1 LVREGDE
8 AGAVLPKAKMRSRNA
23 EASADSE
30 VTPSDLRAFA
40 YRLLGRREYSV
51 FELRQRLR
59 QKWKGI
65 EAIDVLADELLEAL
79 VEENLLSDERFVES
93 FIRSRINRYQGPLK
107 IKAALRDKGV
117 SDGLVSLELEAHS
130 DEWTDIATDWLSR
143 NHSGPIDFDLK
154 KKLYRRLANR
164 GFTHD
169 QAMTAINRNM

>member
-1 LVREGDE
+1 MDLSQHE
-8 AGAVLPKAKMRSRNA
+8 
-23 EASADSE
+23 
-30 VTPSDLRAFA
+30 TPSASELRAFA

-51 FELRQRLR
+51 FELRQRLL

-65 EAIDVLADELLEAL
+65 EDIDVLAGELLEAL

-93 FIRSRINRYQGPLK
+93 FVRSRINRHQGPVK

-117 SDGLVSLELEAHS
+117 SDSLVSMELEVRS
-130 DEWTDIATDWLSR
+130 GEWTDLATEWLAR
-143 NHSGPIDFDLK
+143 HHSGPIDFDLK

-169 QAMTAINRNM
+169 QAMTAISNISSKRGV